1 MPKKILVAEDN
12 SLMRETICEFLRR
25 SGYEVIEAVDGA
37 QAVELM
43 NEHRFDLIISDLAMP
58 NDGAK
63 LVDHVLSNFSQ
74 TPIII
79 LTGDV
84 SSLSGKALPDT
95 VEVLVKPISLQDL
108 LSTVQRR
115 LR

>member
-1 MPKKILVAEDN
+1 
-12 SLMRETICEFLRR
+12 MRELLRR

-37 QAVELM
+37 QALELM

-58 NDGAK
+58 NNGAK
-63 LVDHVLSNFSQ
+63 LLDYVLSNFSHI
-74 TPIII
+74 PIII
-79 LTGDV
+79 LTGYA
-84 SSLSGKALPDT
+84 SSLSGKALPDS